1 MRYVT
6 TAMIAKHAGK
16 HQESVARA
24 LKLTKT
30 PIMRTPGVKGM
41 RVDLRDAN
49 KFLAL
54 QWPEAG
60 PMKQER
66 MLEEEAKP

>member
-6 TAMIAKHAGK
+6 TAMIAKHAGR
-16 HQESVARA
+16 HPESVTRA
-24 LKLTKT
+24 LLRTGT
-30 PIMRTPGVKGM
+30 PIERPRGVKGI
-41 RVDLRDAN
+41 RILRKDAD

-60 PMKQER
+60 PMR
-66 MLEEEAKP
+66 IEEVASR

>member
-6 TAMIAKHAGK
+6 TAMIAKHAGR
-16 HQESVARA
+16 HPESVARA

-54 QWPEAG
+54 QWPEVG
-60 PMKQER
+60 PMR
-66 MLEEEAKP
+66 IEEVASR